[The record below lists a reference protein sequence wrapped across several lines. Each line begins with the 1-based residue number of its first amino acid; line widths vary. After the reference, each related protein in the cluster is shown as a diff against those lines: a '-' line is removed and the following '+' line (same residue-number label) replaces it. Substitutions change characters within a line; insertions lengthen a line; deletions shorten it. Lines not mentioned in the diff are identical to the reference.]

1 MLEAICLLTA
11 GVFVGRLWAWLSAL
25 TQDSKRS
32 RYGIHERTWD
42 ALDEIND
49 LRRQG
54 QEAMYRVV
62 QERRRS

>member
-11 GVFVGRLWAWLSAL
+11 GVFIGRLWAWLKTV
-25 TQDSKRS
+25 TQNSKYS
-32 RYGIHERTWD
+32 RYTIQDRTWD
-42 ALDEIND
+42 ALDEISE

-62 QERRRS
+62 NERRRS